1 MKFQG
6 VLTKMNTENKDV
18 VQYYLATDRHVL
30 NLNQFLNKSIAI
42 SFDGYECLSCKK
54 EKKIYRQGHCYDCFY
69 DQPYTADWVMKP
81 ELSKAHL
88 GIEERNLAYEENA
101 QLQPHIVYL
110 ALSSNVKVGVTR
122 KSQIP
127 TRWIDQG
134 AKEAIVFVEVPNR
147 YLAGITEV
155 ALKAYVS
162 DKTSWQKMLKN
173 NVEQQ
178 DLVKI
183 KQELKPYLPEE
194 TKQYYVGDDH
204 ILKLKYPVE
213 KYPEKVGS
221 LNLDKDPFYEGVLK
235 GIKAQYLIFEDGKV
249 FNVRA
254 NEGYKVQ
261 IEITS

>member
-1 MKFQG
+1 
-6 VLTKMNTENKDV
+6 
-18 VQYYLATDRHVL
+18 
-30 NLNQFLNKSIAI
+30 
-42 SFDGYECLSCKK
+42 
-54 EKKIYRQGHCYDCFY
+54 
-69 DQPYTADWVMKP
+69 
-81 ELSKAHL
+81 
-88 GIEERNLAYEENA
+88 
-101 QLQPHIVYL
+101 
-110 ALSSNVKVGVTR
+110 
-122 KSQIP
+122 
-127 TRWIDQG
+127 
-134 AKEAIVFVEVPNR
+134 
-147 YLAGITEV
+147 
-155 ALKAYVS
+155 VS